1 MGQIRITPEELRS
14 AAEFLGQKLE
24 AINSEVTQ
32 LKTKIDDV
40 TAEWEGAA
48 QSSFVDTFINQ
59 MYPIMSETLP
69 EVIQGIESQLTT
81 AANTIEEADVQ
92 ISEAFKS

>member
-1 MGQIRITPEELRS
+1 
-14 AAEFLGQKLE
+14 
-24 AINSEVTQ
+24 
-32 LKTKIDDV
+32 
-40 TAEWEGAA
+40 
-48 QSSFVDTFINQ
+48 